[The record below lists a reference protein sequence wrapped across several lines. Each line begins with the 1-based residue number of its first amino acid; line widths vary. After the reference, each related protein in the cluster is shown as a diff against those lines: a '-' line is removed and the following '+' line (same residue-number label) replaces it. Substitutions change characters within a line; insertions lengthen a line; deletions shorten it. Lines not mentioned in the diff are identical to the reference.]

1 MLRYCQAMQARR
13 GRRVPAQGDV
23 MAEAKT
29 KPTKVS
35 VRSYLDGIANEPRR
49 RDCETVAAMMKT
61 VTKCEPRMWGPSI
74 VGFDTYH
81 YKYESG
87 REGDM
92 CVVGFSSRKTD
103 LVVYLVSGFEGAED
117 LLQNLGSHKLGKSCL
132 YIRRLSDVNLPV
144 LERLVARSVE
154 ETKRRYP

>member
-1 MLRYCQAMQARR
+1 
-13 GRRVPAQGDV
+13 

-49 RDCETVAAMMKT
+49 RDCETVAAMMKK

-103 LVVYLVSGFEGAED
+103 LVLYLMSGFEGAED
-117 LLQNLGSHKLGKSCL
+117 LLENLGSHKLGKSCL
-132 YIRRLSDVNLPV
+132 YLKRLSDVKLPV
-144 LERLVARSVE
+144 LEKLVARSFKE
-154 ETKRRYP
+154 AKRRYP

>member
-1 MLRYCQAMQARR
+1 
-13 GRRVPAQGDV
+13 

>member
-1 MLRYCQAMQARR
+1 
-13 GRRVPAQGDV
+13 

-29 KPTKVS
+29 RPTRLS
-35 VRSYLDGIANEPRR
+35 VRSYLDAIADEPRR
-49 RDCETVAAMMKT
+49 RDCETVAAMMKK
-61 VTKCEPRMWGPSI
+61 VTKCDPRMWGPSI

-103 LVVYLVSGFEGAED
+103 LVVYLVSGFDGAED
-117 LLQNLGSHKLGKSCL
+117 LLENLGSHKLGKSCL
-132 YIRRLSDVNLPV
+132 YIRRLSDVKLPV
-144 LERLVARSVE
+144 LERLVVRSVK

>member
-1 MLRYCQAMQARR
+1 
-13 GRRVPAQGDV
+13 

-117 LLQNLGSHKLGKSCL
+117 LLENLGSHKLGKSCL

>member
-1 MLRYCQAMQARR
+1 
-13 GRRVPAQGDV
+13 

-103 LVVYLVSGFEGAED
+103 LVVYLVSGFEGAAD
-117 LLQNLGSHKLGKSCL
+117 LLENLGSHKLGKSCL

>member
-1 MLRYCQAMQARR
+1 MLARR
-13 GRRVPAQGDV
+13 GRRGPAQGDV
-23 MAEAKT
+23 MSEAKT
-29 KPTKVS
+29 KPTRVS

-49 RDCETVAAMMKT
+49 RDCETVAAMMKK

-132 YIRRLSDVNLPV
+132 YIRRLSDVKLPV

>member
-1 MLRYCQAMQARR
+1 
-13 GRRVPAQGDV
+13 

-35 VRSYLDGIANEPRR
+35 VRSYLDGIANQPRR

-117 LLQNLGSHKLGKSCL
+117 LLENLGSHKLGKSCL